1 MRLQRRLFLWF
12 GASIFVTGLVVSLAF
27 AALGRLEG
35 MGRSRWQGGVDLV
48 SWQAAQV
55 WNSPE
60 ERATWARHLAAGL
73 GWSVQLEDAS
83 HRNLGSFGPRLVHS
97 HLLAQVRVDGAEVG
111 FVRVDTSP
119 ARRGEWWPVLL
130 VLLLLFGTLWG
141 AAGRIA
147 RRIAWPLAELTRV
160 ARALGEGQ
168 LSARAEVHGKGE
180 VRELATVM
188 NEMAGRIERQLRD
201 QRELLAG
208 VSHEL
213 RTPLSRVRLLLE
225 LGRSGA
231 GIPRTLDEVESEV
244 VEMDRLVGEL
254 LAGARMD
261 FSAVTRVTL
270 DARDVAA
277 RALERSGLPTSLL
290 QLDAEHRDF
299 QGDPTLLGRALANLL
314 ENATRHGG
322 GVTAL
327 RVTEETN
334 ALVFSVEDAGV
345 GLVPAEHAKLFQ
357 PFQRGTSSKQGEQAG
372 LGLGLALVRRIAEAH
387 GGRAFA
393 ENRAT
398 GGARVGFSVAV

>member
-1 MRLQRRLFLWF
+1 MQLQRRLFLWF

-27 AALGRLEG
+27 SALGRLEG
-35 MGRSRWQGGVDLV
+35 TGRSRWQGGVELV
-48 SWQAAQV
+48 SWQASQV
-55 WNSPE
+55 WNNAE
-60 ERATWARHLAAGL
+60 GRAAWAKHLAEGL
-73 GWSVQLEDAS
+73 GWTLQLEDER
-83 HRNLGSFGPRLVHS
+83 HRSLANYGPPLLHT
-97 HLLAQVRVDGAEVG
+97 HLLAPVSVDGALVG

-119 ARRGEWWPVLL
+119 SRRGEWWPVPL
-130 VLLLLFGTLWG
+130 VLLLLFGMLWG

-168 LSARAEVHGKGE
+168 LSTRAEVRGKGE
-180 VRELATVM
+180 VRELGAVM

-231 GIPRTLDEVESEV
+231 EIPRTLDEVEGEV

-254 LAGARMD
+254 LAGARLD
-261 FSAVTRVTL
+261 FSAATRVTL

-277 RALERSGLPTSLL
+277 RALERSGLSLTQL
-290 QLDAEHRDF
+290 QVEAEQREF

-314 ENATRHGG
+314 ENATRHAG

-327 RVTEETN
+327 RVTEEPR
-334 ALVFSVEDAGV
+334 ALVFSVEDSGRGFAPGEDV
-345 GLVPAEHAKLFQ
+345 KLFQ
-357 PFQRGTSSKQGEQAG
+357 PFRRGSSSKEGEQAG
-372 LGLGLALVRRIAEAH
+372 LGLGLALVRRIADAH
-387 GGRAFA
+387 GGRTFA
-393 ENRAT
+393 ENRPG
-398 GGARVGFSVAV
+398 GGARVGFSVAL

>member
-1 MRLQRRLFLWF
+1 MQLQRRLFLWF
-12 GASIFVTGLVVSLAF
+12 GASIFATGLVVSLAF
-27 AALGRLEG
+27 AGLLRLEG
-35 MGRSRWQGGVDLV
+35 TGRPRWRGGAELV

-55 WNSPE
+55 WNRPE
-60 ERATWARHLAAGL
+60 ALDAWAEHLADGL
-73 GWSVQLEDAS
+73 GWALQLENAGHQS
-83 HRNLGSFGPRLVHS
+83 LVRYGPPLLHT
-97 HLLAQVRVDGAEVG
+97 HLLAPVNVGGALVG
-111 FVRVDTSP
+111 YVRVDTSP
-119 ARRGEWWPVLL
+119 TRHGEWWAVAV

-188 NEMAGRIERQLRD
+188 NEMAGRIERQLSD

-231 GIPRTLDEVESEV
+231 EIPRTLDEVESEV

-261 FSAVTRVTL
+261 FSAVSRVSL
-270 DARDVAA
+270 DSRDVAA
-277 RALERSGLPTSLL
+277 RALERAGLPAALL
-290 QLDAEHRDF
+290 HVEAEQRNF

-314 ENATRHGG
+314 ENATRHAQ
-322 GVTAL
+322 GVTSL
-327 RVTEETN
+327 RVTEEPR
-334 ALVFSVEDAGV
+334 ALVFCVEDAGP
-345 GLVPAEHAKLFQ
+345 GFAPGAQAKLFQ
-357 PFQRGTSSKQGEQAG
+357 PFQRGAGSKEGEQGG

-393 ENRAT
+393 ENRT
-398 GGARVGFSVAV
+398 GGGARVGFTVSR

>member
-12 GASIFVTGLVVSLAF
+12 GASIFVTGIVVSLAF

-35 MGRSRWQGGVDLV
+35 AGRSRWQGGVELV
-48 SWQAAQV
+48 SWQASQV
-55 WNSPE
+55 WTNPQA
-60 ERATWARHLAAGL
+60 RASWATHLADGL
-73 GWSVQLEDAS
+73 GWTLELEDAS
-83 HRNLGSFGPRLVHS
+83 HRGLGNYGPPLMHA
-97 HLLAQVRVDGAEVG
+97 HLLAPVRVDGGLVG
-111 FVRVDTSP
+111 YVRVDTSP
-119 ARRGEWWPVLL
+119 TRHGGWWPVLL
-130 VLLLLFGTLWG
+130 VLLLLFGMLWG

-168 LSARAEVHGKGE
+168 LSTRAEVHGRGE
-180 VRELATVM
+180 VRELAAVM

-231 GIPRTLDEVESEV
+231 EIPGTLDEVESEV

-261 FSAVTRVTL
+261 FSAVSRVSL

-277 RALERSGLPTSLL
+277 RALERSGLAPSLL
-290 QLDAEHRDF
+290 DVDAQRRSF

-314 ENATRHGG
+314 DNATRHAG
-322 GVTAL
+322 GVSAL
-327 RVTEETN
+327 RVTEEPQ
-334 ALVFSVEDAGV
+334 ALVFSVEDAGP
-345 GLVPAEHAKLFQ
+345 GFAAEEKAKLFQ
-357 PFQRGTSSKQGEQAG
+357 PFQRGARSKQGEQAG

-393 ENRAT
+393 ENRPD
-398 GGARVGFSVAV
+398 GGARVGFSVAL